1 MRHVERDVA
10 GDSGHSSGS
19 VRCSG
24 RVVVGTQTTAPAL
37 RGRRGVQRLSIG
49 RQMQQEKGIRT
60 LIIV

>member
-1 MRHVERDVA
+1 MVWFLRHVERDVA

-37 RGRRGVQRLSIG
+37 RGRRGVQRLSVG
-49 RQMQQEKGIRT
+49 RQM
-60 LIIV
+60 